1 MPVIVGQQG
10 GLGVEGVLH
19 LVREGL
25 QGGVHRGELFCL
37 GQSGV
42 LQLTLQLEDLPQT
55 EGSQDAGRSGKDKR
69 EKTGRMKW
77 FHGASSYL
85 CVAGL

>member
-42 LQLTLQLEDLPQT
+42 LQLTLQLETCHRQRAART
-55 EGSQDAGRSGKDKR
+55 QAAAARIRGRKR
-69 EKTGRMKW
+69 G
-77 FHGASSYL
+77 G
-85 CVAGL
+85 